1 MSTKTTKKATTR
13 KAQPKKAQ
21 PEVTP
26 IPKRARGASKVAE
39 AAARRPV
46 PQPPASKGKLEVF
59 DALMA
64 PIVGKGKTAKSV
76 DLLADPTPRPKSGK
90 RVSGDAIPTVDGI
103 ATMTAPDRIKAAKAE
118 HASLREW
125 AANGKKGDKPT
136 TPVLDWLGENPSGS
150 VQRKRAVRK
159 AKGTNG
165 VGRSGV
171 CTVVYFHDGV
181 QQGERYN
188 SLSNLA
194 YYTGGKGTRLTSGEL
209 RTLLAKNGIDSPETT
224 AWEFTAPNG
233 TKLSAKLA

>member
-1 MSTKTTKKATTR
+1 MSTKTTKKAVTR

-26 IPKRARGASKVAE
+26 MPKLAARRARGAAKLAE

-46 PQPPASKGKLEVF
+46 PQPPVKA
-59 DALMA
+59 DA
-64 PIVGKGKTAKSV
+64 
-76 DLLADPTPRPKSGK
+76 K
-90 RVSGDAIPTVDGI
+90 RVSGDAIPAVSI

-125 AANGKKGDKPT
+125 ASNGKKGTPPT
-136 TPVLDWLGENPSGS
+136 TPVLNWLGENPSGS
-150 VQRKRAVRK
+150 VQRKSAVRK
-159 AKGTNG
+159 AKGTSG

-171 CTVVYFHDGV
+171 CTVLYFHDGV

-233 TKLSAKLA
+233 VVLSAKLA